1 MQRGAAGSGEEI
13 SQINALVF
21 AKDFG
26 SGVSPV
32 DIKPVTEANAEVRA
46 PRSSEQAAAPASEAR
61 STGAVNTQQGSSRPA
76 CSIHSCVS
84 SLEGEKE
91 NATAL
96 TAQPLAV
103 GVSLQQ
109 AIPLPYALPIV
120 PSKAQRDHDYG
131 RGTPASNSPT
141 KEKLSD
147 PDTVSSLENGY
158 NPGYARAATPDHQ
171 FEVRPRFSL
180 TSQAEQISGQQSK
193 AEPQRS
199 AATFIGRIDGAQAG
213 AQPPSAS
220 APRGAPPSQDNVSNK
235 QARQSQQTDH
245 GTPGD
250 GSAASP
256 SPAQPFPHIQ
266 GGVIN
271 VSSVYSQG

>member
-1 MQRGAAGSGEEI
+1 MHVVYLFLQRGATGSGEEI

-21 AKDFG
+21 AKDF
-26 SGVSPV
+26 SAGVSPV
-32 DIKPVTEANAEVRA
+32 DIKPTTEVNVA
-46 PRSSEQAAAPASEAR
+46 PRASEQQAAAAPASEAR
-61 STGAVNTQQGSSRPA
+61 STVGVNNTQQQGSSRPA

-103 GVSLQQ
+103 GVQQSLQQ

-120 PSKAQRDHDYG
+120 PSVSRVN
-131 RGTPASNSPT
+131 PASNSPA

-180 TSQAEQISGQQSK
+180 ADQMAGQQSK

-199 AATFIGRIDGAQAG
+199 AATFIGRIDA
-213 AQPPSAS
+213 PTAS
-220 APRGAPPSQDNVSNK
+220 APRQPQGASVSQEK
-235 QARQSQQTDH
+235 QQAWQSQPNDH

-250 GSAASP
+250 ASAASP
-256 SPAQPFPHIQ
+256 SPPLPRIQ